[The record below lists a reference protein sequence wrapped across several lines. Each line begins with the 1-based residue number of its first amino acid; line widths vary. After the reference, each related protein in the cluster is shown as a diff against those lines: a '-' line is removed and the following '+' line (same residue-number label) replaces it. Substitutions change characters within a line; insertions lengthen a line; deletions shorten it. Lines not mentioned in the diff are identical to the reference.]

1 MTPESDFTASTAV
14 PATASRRRATD
25 LLSRDQIA
33 ALTQRSDWRGAWAI
47 VSVWLVIAAA
57 LALLAYRPNA
67 LTFVVALIVLGGRQL
82 ALAILEHE
90 AAHGTLF
97 RTRWMNDVL
106 GDWLCA
112 RPIWQDVAKYRQ
124 HHMRHHAHTGTPQ
137 DSDRSLVSPFPIS
150 HAALARKLLR
160 DLTGL
165 TGLKVLYGRLMMDA
179 GLLRWTVASD
189 VQWLP
194 RGGRSRRR
202 IAITALRNMA
212 PMLITNG
219 VLLAILAASGH
230 AWLYGVW
237 ALAYLTTFTLFLR
250 IRAIAEHACT
260 EDTPDVL
267 RNTRSTRAGWL
278 ARLTVAPMHVNLHRE
293 HHLLASVPYY
303 RLPTLHRLLRERD
316 AMPLAPGYL
325 DVLRTVTQAA
335 S

>member
-1 MTPESDFTASTAV
+1 MA
-14 PATASRRRATD
+14 
-25 LLSRDQIA
+25 IA
-33 ALTQRSDWRGAWAI
+33 I
-47 VSVWLVIAAA
+47 
-57 LALLAYRPNA
+57 
-67 LTFVVALIVLGGRQL
+67 
-82 ALAILEHE
+82 E

-97 RTRWMNDVL
+97 HTRWMNNVL

-112 RPIWQDVAKYRQ
+112 RPIWQDVAKYRT
-124 HHMRHHAHTGTPQ
+124 HHIRHHSHTGTLQ
-137 DSDRSLVSPFPIS
+137 DSDRSLIAPFPIS
-150 HAALARKLLR
+150 RAALARKLLR
-160 DLTGL
+160 DITGL

-194 RGGRSRRR
+194 RGNRSRSR
-202 IAITALRNMA
+202 IAVTALSTMT

-219 VLLAILAASGH
+219 VLLAVLAAAGH

-237 ALAYLTTFTLFLR
+237 VLAYVTTFVLFVR

-267 RNTRSTRAGWL
+267 RNTRSTHAGWL

-303 RLPTLHRLLRERD
+303 RLPMLNHLLRERD
-316 AMPLAPGYL
+316 ALPLAPGYL
-325 DVLRTVTQAA
+325 SVLNLVTQTTANRAAVPSAELVTAA
-335 S
+335 SATDRDGS